1 MVKLQKK
8 PYFGS
13 IINNPNTFI
22 MKKIIF
28 LIISF
33 VSISAIAQRFPEIR
47 NYNGAKAGVNFFN
60 INSDDIEFNSG
71 TGFNVA
77 FIRRLPLVDML
88 EANVYAE
95 FQQSNFSGNAIDL
108 LSSNSNQIEVDY
120 QLLAGKIGAMINF
133 KAYGPYVSLLLGPV
147 IQFNGELKYDDEYE
161 NYLATTIE
169 DGNDTAL
176 VTVDDLS
183 KISGFNFLL
192 AGGIS
197 AGHMNYKAYAMYEYG
212 INNVL
217 SSVNTT
223 SGSLNGHTVNLIVG
237 AIIYF

>member
-1 MVKLQKK
+1 
-8 PYFGS
+8 
-13 IINNPNTFI
+13 
-22 MKKIIF
+22 MKNLFF
-28 LIISF
+28 LITTLITL
-33 VSISAIAQRFPEIR
+33 SATAQRFPEVR
-47 NYNGAKAGVNFFN
+47 YFNGAKAGVNFYN
-60 INSDDIEFNSG
+60 IKSDDVEFKSG

-77 FIRRLPLVDML
+77 FIRRLPLVEML

-95 FQQSNFSGNAIDL
+95 FQQSNLSTNAVDF
-108 LSSNSNQIEVDY
+108 LSSDSNPDEVDY
-120 QLLAGKIGAMINF
+120 QLLSGKIGAMLNF

-161 NYLATTIE
+161 NHVVTSIE
-169 DGNDTAL
+169 DGDDIAF

-223 SGSLNGHTVNLIVG
+223 SGTLTGHTANLIVG